1 MAKHKVLKMVQ
12 ILAAP
17 FGGTA
22 GMTYSTLGLDA
33 DGQVWRYDLKR
44 RGWVA
49 YVMTPVDPA
58 VCDGHRR

>member
-1 MAKHKVLKMVQ
+1 MAKRKALKMVQ
-12 ILAAP
+12 ILVAP
-17 FGGTA
+17 FGGIA
-22 GMTYSTLGLDA
+22 GMTYSTLGLYA
-33 DGQVWRYDLKR
+33 DGHVWRYDPKR